1 MKSKVSKKKVTLTGI
16 ITAVDWDEDDNV
28 IAVSISTPDEEEY
41 IIEDT
46 PEGAELLDLVFQ
58 NIRVTGV
65 IEEDEYGDKIITVES
80 YEVLEEE

>member
-1 MKSKVSKKKVTLTGI
+1 MKSKVNKKKVTLTGI

-46 PEGAELLDLVFQ
+46 PEGEELLDLVFQ
-58 NIRVTGV
+58 NVRVTGV
-65 IEEDEYGDKIITVES
+65 IEEDEYGDKIIIIES

>member
-1 MKSKVSKKKVTLTGI
+1 MKSKVNKKKVTLTGI

-46 PEGAELLDLVFQ
+46 PEGEELLDLVFQ

>member
-1 MKSKVSKKKVTLTGI
+1 MKSKVNKKKVTLTGI

-28 IAVSISTPDEEEY
+28 IAVSISTPEEEEY

-46 PEGAELLDLVFQ
+46 PEGEELLDLVFQ
-58 NIRVTGV
+58 NVRVTGV
-65 IEEDEYGDKIITVES
+65 IEEDEYGDRIITVES